1 MASLNSPSLCSTETS
16 RRGIPSGPATASTA
30 TGSGGATAA
39 PIARAAP
46 IAMPGT
52 SHTTVAPTA
61 AMVTATSSTARKS
74 TERQRSRNTVHDA
87 RWAVANSSG
96 GRNSGRISSG
106 SNCGAS
112 TPGTNAAPAPT
123 STSST
128 GHGSRRRSPTP
139 TSTTPTSNAAT
150 TSASTV
156 MRPDPARAPSDR
168 RGMLIPMA
176 GFRDLV
182 GRALQAGLDLLNKQT
197 DGQDRQQA
205 GGSRDGPRPTG
216 SVACR
221 RGVRTAPANERAGAI
236 SYQPDLDGAADPGEV
251 VWTWV
256 PYEEDASQGKDRPVL
271 VVARAQGGGDLLGL
285 MLSSQ
290 GHRRDDAHWLSVG
303 SGPWD
308 REGRESFVR
317 LDRVLEIPEDGI
329 RREGAIMPAGAF
341 EHVAD
346 ELRSGYGWR

>member
-1 MASLNSPSLCSTETS
+1 
-16 RRGIPSGPATASTA
+16 
-30 TGSGGATAA
+30 
-39 PIARAAP
+39 
-46 IAMPGT
+46 
-52 SHTTVAPTA
+52 
-61 AMVTATSSTARKS
+61 
-74 TERQRSRNTVHDA
+74 
-87 RWAVANSSG
+87 
-96 GRNSGRISSG
+96 
-106 SNCGAS
+106 
-112 TPGTNAAPAPT
+112 
-123 STSST
+123 
-128 GHGSRRRSPTP
+128 
-139 TSTTPTSNAAT
+139 
-150 TSASTV
+150 
-156 MRPDPARAPSDR
+156 
-168 RGMLIPMA
+168 MLIPMA

-182 GRALQAGLDLLNKQT
+182 GRALQAGLDLLNKQA
-197 DGQDRQQA
+197 DSQGRQQGRQQDRGGPPPGRPGPSPA
-205 GGSRDGPRPTG
+205 GG
-216 SVACR
+216 
-221 RGVRTAPANERAGAI
+221 GVRTAAANERAGAI

-271 VVARAQGGGDLLGL
+271 VVARGKGGDLLGL

-341 EHVAD
+341 EHVAG